1 MTRCQLMTIV
11 ADTQTTGLAVM
22 TKKKRLHSECQDSDY
37 LIVEK
42 NN

>member
-22 TKKKRLHSECQDSDY
+22 TKKKGCTASVRTQ
-37 LIVEK
+37 II
-42 NN
+42 